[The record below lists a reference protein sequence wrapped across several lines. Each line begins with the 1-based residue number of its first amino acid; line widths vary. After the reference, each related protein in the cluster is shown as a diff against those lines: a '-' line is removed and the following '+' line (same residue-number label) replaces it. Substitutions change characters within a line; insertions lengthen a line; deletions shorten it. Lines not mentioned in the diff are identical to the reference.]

1 MCCGG
6 YGDGGVVAYFSDVDV
21 MVLVTAMFF
30 CSSDLFDVAAAV
42 IIYLNLISKIML
54 LLSFCFKCSDQK
66 SKPFIASIYTAFLVQ
81 RERERERERGGEG
94 VRERESRC
102 ACVGVCVFVRVTYTL
117 MLDLHPCLQA
127 KQNEHNAIHNSYVL
141 QLNTLYLKC
150 YEN

>member
-1 MCCGG
+1 MLCCGG

-30 CSSDLFDVAAAV
+30 CSSDLFDVTAAV

-81 RERERERERGGEG
+81 REREREREIERGGGSE
-94 VRERESRC
+94 RER
-102 ACVGVCVFVRVTYTL
+102 VTVCVCGCLCVRASNLYAHARPSSL
-117 MLDLHPCLQA
+117 LAGQA
-127 KQNEHNAIHNSYVL
+127 ERA
-141 QLNTLYLKC
+141 
-150 YEN
+150 